1 MNLFKDKQIAVVGVS
16 TDSNKYGY
24 KVFKDLFESGY
35 AVSGVNINGGMS
47 LGQTLYKTL
56 SELKTVPDVVI
67 TVVPPAATE
76 QIVEECNKLGIKEIW
91 MQPGSESQ
99 TAIDKAKSYGMKVT
113 ARACFMHNQK
123 IWKD

>member
-1 MNLFKDKQIAVVGVS
+1 MDNLKNKLIAVVGVS

-24 KVFKDLFESGY
+24 KVFKDLFENDYS
-35 AVSGVNINGGMS
+35 VSGVNINGGVA

-56 SELKTVPDVVI
+56 SELAKVPDIVI

-76 QIVEECNKLGIKEIW
+76 QIVEECHKLGIKEIW

-99 TAIDKAKSYGMKVT
+99 AAIDKAKSYGMKVT
-113 ARACFMHNQK
+113 SRACFMHSQK
-123 IWKD
+123 IWKN